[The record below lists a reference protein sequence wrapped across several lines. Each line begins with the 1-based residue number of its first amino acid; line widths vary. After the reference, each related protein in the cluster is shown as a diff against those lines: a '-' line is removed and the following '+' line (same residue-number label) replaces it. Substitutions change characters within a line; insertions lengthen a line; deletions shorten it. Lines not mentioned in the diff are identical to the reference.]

1 MAEDTD
7 PATRLR
13 DAPVAALDDLLR
25 SVPRLVERTAR
36 QAALVRSAAGSLWCL
51 GSRPSHPPAPPEP
64 SGTDAMTAEP
74 VSVLD
79 LFDVDDPSDGTQLS
93 DGTDTPTDDDMAA
106 PAEQETFDGVAPP
119 ESELAVPDYDSLAA
133 SQVVP
138 RLALLSAEDLR
149 AVLAY
154 EQVHRRRQTI
164 LNRVS
169 QLLEA

>member
-13 DAPVAALDDLLR
+13 DAPVAALEDLLR
-25 SVPRLVERTAR
+25 SVPRLVERTAH

-93 DGTDTPTDDDMAA
+93 
-106 PAEQETFDGVAPP
+106 
-119 ESELAVPDYDSLAA
+119 
-133 SQVVP
+133 
-138 RLALLSAEDLR
+138 AEDLR